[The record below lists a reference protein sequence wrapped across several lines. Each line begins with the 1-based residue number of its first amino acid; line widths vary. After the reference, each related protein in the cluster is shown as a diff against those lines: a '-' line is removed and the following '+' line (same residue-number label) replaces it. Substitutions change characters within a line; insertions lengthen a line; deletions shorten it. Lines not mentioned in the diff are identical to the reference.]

1 MDLCKS
7 FLHAFVYR
15 EEAYIHPAGVQIIN
29 HLFKE
34 GDEEEPQRNWGIIYT
49 IAIWRVCISRYTPIK
64 ESNACSDISE
74 SRHIHYTAHD
84 DDDHDA

>member
-1 MDLCKS
+1 M
-7 FLHAFVYR
+7 HAFVYR

-34 GDEEEPQRNWGIIYT
+34 RDEEEPQRNWGIICT
-49 IAIWRVCISRYTPIK
+49 IAIWRVHLALHTNQGIK
-64 ESNACSDISE
+64 CDISE
-74 SRHIHYTAHD
+74 SRHIHYTTY